1 MKGYQ
6 KLKISESKQVQE
18 NKILNINFKGKFMT
32 ILISI
37 IIIFANIFFAF
48 FYIYKYMN
56 INETKNA
63 LENKEVENFNEK
75 VTNYEKTLREI
86 SEEEIEEFRAI
97 NSFGYLFDR
106 AKYKRSEHPN
116 VTIIITLRNQAHCI
130 HKAIRSVQNQSLK
143 NIEIIIVNDCSLDNS
158 TSVVEKFM
166 KEDERIKLIN
176 HEEYNEGI
184 MISRVESIRMAKGKY
199 ITFLDGDDT
208 FIHKDILKYSFN
220 VAEMGNLDIVE
231 FHYAAYDNDN
241 KRIPHGH
248 IHNYSPYIMHQP
260 ELKFKYFYFN
270 NFNDNRRSFV
280 CRTIWGKLIKNDTFQ
295 KALDNIPSK
304 YLNDYI
310 VNFEDSMIMIS
321 LYQVANSYYCLRQVG
336 YYYAI
341 GSDRRGNIVRKE
353 GKCKIREGVITNFDH
368 IKFLNFLMDI
378 LDDNH
383 MTHQILFHELVGIN
397 TFRTTALK
405 DTVTHH
411 FDMAYRVLDKLI
423 NSTNLNFLEIMKT
436 KTMKKEVK
444 KNEMNQKN

>member
-48 FYIYKYMN
+48 LYIYKYMN

-97 NSFGYLFDR
+97 NSFCYLFDR

-130 HKAIRSVQNQSLK
+130 HKAIRSAQNQSLK
-143 NIEIIIVNDCSLDNS
+143 NIEIIIVNDCSFDNS

-184 MISRVESIRMAKGKY
+184 MKSRVESIRMAKGKY

-248 IHNYSPYIMHQP
+248 IHAYSPYIMH
-260 ELKFKYFYFN
+260 
-270 NFNDNRRSFV
+270 
-280 CRTIWGKLIKNDTFQ
+280 
-295 KALDNIPSK
+295 
-304 YLNDYI
+304 
-310 VNFEDSMIMIS
+310 
-321 LYQVANSYYCLRQVG
+321 
-336 YYYAI
+336 
-341 GSDRRGNIVRKE
+341 
-353 GKCKIREGVITNFDH
+353 
-368 IKFLNFLMDI
+368 
-378 LDDNH
+378 
-383 MTHQILFHELVGIN
+383 
-397 TFRTTALK
+397 
-405 DTVTHH
+405 
-411 FDMAYRVLDKLI
+411 
-423 NSTNLNFLEIMKT
+423 
-436 KTMKKEVK
+436 
-444 KNEMNQKN
+444 